1 MGGGP
6 RRLGNETR
14 KGADM
19 GNKGGGSGRHVG
31 EGGGEGKDGRVARR
45 RLRSVSGHTCGFR
58 TKPKPHL
65 QQNPLLNQNAPS
77 YEGAKQ
83 LHMKQPKSFS

>member
-31 EGGGEGKDGRVARR
+31 GGGEGRASGAEAALERYWAHV
-45 RLRSVSGHTCGFR
+45 RLQNEAKTTPSTEPSVESKR
-58 TKPKPHL
+58 TFL
-65 QQNPLLNQNAPS
+65 
-77 YEGAKQ
+77 
-83 LHMKQPKSFS
+83 